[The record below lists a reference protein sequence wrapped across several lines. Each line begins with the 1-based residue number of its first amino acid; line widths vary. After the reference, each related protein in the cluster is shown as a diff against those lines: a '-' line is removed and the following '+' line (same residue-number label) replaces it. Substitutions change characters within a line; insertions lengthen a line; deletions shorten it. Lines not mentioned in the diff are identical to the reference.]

1 MEFEFNQ
8 QLMPQNILDID
19 EIGEFAI
26 EASNDEGYFYYLVV
40 KTFIGIS
47 TFASCG
53 PVIPD
58 TDLLGD
64 GFACSL
70 TKCPYKEDKIAKAI
84 KFWLNDKS
92 KKLTDAKLIDI
103 DEALS
108 QFKDV
113 AHYMKN
119 LNEETL

>member
-40 KTFIGIS
+40 KTFIGTS

-58 TDLLGD
+58 TDLLVD
-64 GFACSL
+64 GFTCSL
-70 TKCPYKEDKIAKAI
+70 SKCPYKEDKISRAI
-84 KFWLNDKS
+84 NF
-92 KKLTDAKLIDI
+92 
-103 DEALS
+103 
-108 QFKDV
+108 
-113 AHYMKN
+113 
-119 LNEETL
+119 